1 MIHIYGDSHA
11 RFSFSG
17 LDLSHQNHSCS
28 SITMFRIGRDQAIV
42 NFHPSHLGPDN
53 ILVFVF
59 GEIDVRFHIG
69 NQILGGRKE
78 EEIIQ
83 QLVMAY
89 FKTIKTVATST
100 SSYRHI
106 IVTSIV
112 PPLQQAEYES
122 LHGKI
127 THEYPFQSSDTDRV
141 RFRERMNTLLRE
153 YCQEDHF
160 VFFDPYEF
168 YTRVDGTLKFEYSDK
183 NVHIQENSRVLQL
196 FKELIENLS
205 YS

>member
-1 MIHIYGDSHA
+1 
-11 RFSFSG
+11 
-17 LDLSHQNHSCS
+17 
-28 SITMFRIGRDQAIV
+28 MFRIGRDQAII

-53 ILVFVF
+53 ILVFVY

-69 NQILGGRKE
+69 NQILRGRKE

-89 FKTIKTVATST
+89 FNTIKTVAA

-106 IVTSIV
+106 IVTSIL
-112 PPLQQAEYES
+112 PPCQQAEFES
-122 LHGKI
+122 VHGKI
-127 THEYPFQSSDTDRV
+127 THENPFQLSDTDRV

-153 YCQEDHF
+153 YCQENHF

-168 YTRVDGTLKFEYSDK
+168 YTRADGTLKFEYSDTS
-183 NVHIQENSRVLQL
+183 VHIQENNHVLQL

-205 YS
+205 

>member
-11 RFSFSG
+11 RYSFSG
-17 LDLSHQNHSCS
+17 LDLSHQNHSCNA
-28 SITMFRIGRDQAIV
+28 ITMFRIGRDQAII

-53 ILVFVF
+53 ILVFVY

-69 NQILGGRKE
+69 NQILRGRKE

-89 FKTIKTVATST
+89 FNTIKTVAA

-106 IVTSIV
+106 IVTSIL
-112 PPLQQAEYES
+112 PPCQQAECES
-122 LHGKI
+122 VNGKI
-127 THEYPFQSSDTDRV
+127 THEYPFQLSDTDRV

-153 YCQEDHF
+153 YCQENHF
-160 VFFDPYEF
+160 VFFDPYDF
-168 YTRVDGTLKFEYSDK
+168 YTRPDGTLKFEYSDT
-183 NVHIQENSRVLQL
+183 NVHIQENNHVLQL

-205 YS
+205 